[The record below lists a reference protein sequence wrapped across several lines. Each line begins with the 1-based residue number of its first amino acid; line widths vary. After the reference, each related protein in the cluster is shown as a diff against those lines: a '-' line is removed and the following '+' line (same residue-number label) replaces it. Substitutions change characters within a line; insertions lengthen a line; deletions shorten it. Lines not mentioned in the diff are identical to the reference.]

1 MLRIR
6 VGKVPEA
13 CWPYSRNKADP
24 ARESRKDSK
33 KVHHAPCVPKI
44 DSRGTGTSYS
54 LISRQSAAVPTNQ
67 KGGARRGRGFV
78 KKFGCSGVV
87 SSAAVIAA
95 MLSGQAAWA
104 QGALQTASSPL
115 ESEEPTQGTDSAPIV
130 VTGSRIQRQDFVAPS
145 PIVTVSP
152 ESIATSGR
160 TSFDDYLRDLPQFN
174 PGTGTFS
181 NDSNG
186 GTAGRATLNLR
197 GLGSQRNLVLM
208 DGQRLM
214 SSGTDGA
221 IDINT
226 IPSLAIGAVEIISG
240 GASATYGSDALSGV
254 VNFRSRTDLRG
265 LQVTG
270 QISATDQRD
279 GPTWQMGAAYG
290 RELSGGRG
298 YLLLSAEH
306 LERTAVAVN
315 ERAFFL
321 NPALSSFITQGRSR
335 IGNAFLSV
343 NDDGTIFNQGTG
355 ANYRGS
361 SALPYLRGN
370 PATGTGAVG
379 WHGSIDNLLQVPLS
393 RTALFGKFDHELGDN
408 ISVYTQGIFTQSTAR
423 NIGAPPNVAGAP
435 WIVTI
440 PASNPFLVS
449 LRAANPG
456 QFGSGPINIFQARI
470 TQAGPRIYRTQ
481 NDTLHVKAGLKG
493 QIGDRDL
500 NWDVHGSYGSS
511 VNVDRTIS
519 GAASVS
525 ALQRLLNAADGGNSL
540 CAGGYNPFGGT
551 DPLSPACVTFVQRA
565 PVNRTK
571 LRQWV
576 FEGALEGA
584 AFNLPAGEARFS
596 LSSQYR
602 RNSYNF
608 VPDADIARG
617 DLANLN
623 VALATQ
629 GVIEA
634 FEAGGELFL
643 PLIKDAPFAESV
655 NLTAGYRYAS
665 YNLAGSGHTWK
676 AELDARINSNLLLR
690 GGYQRAL
697 RAPNVGEFFLA
708 GESRVVG
715 IGAPPSGGDP
725 CDQRNRPT
733 GDRLALCQFEGV
745 AANYTASSASSPAIN
760 RGNRNLDPETAS
772 SFTAGAVL
780 DFPIGSARLQLSGDL
795 YSIRIN
801 NAIGAISAADSLQ
814 QCYNLQGTSPGFN
827 PATYRAGNFFCQ
839 NFGRSG
845 IGELTPIDQPTRNL
859 GLLSTSG
866 LDFAA
871 SAQIPADW
879 LSWAGRPGSIA
890 LRSNVN
896 YLLSYK
902 IRNFDD
908 APTLDYAG
916 TISGVAT
923 ESFPEWRAVTS
934 LVVQTGHFGITGT
947 WRYISSMRDR
957 AAVLDPATTI
967 AGPPAYSYFDLA
979 VTLDVNDDF
988 ELTAGLNNIAD
999 KQPPVIG
1006 GAPSVT
1012 NPGTYDIIGRTM
1024 FVSLRAKF

>member
-1 MLRIR
+1 MRLSL
-6 VGKVPEA
+6 V
-13 CWPYSRNKADP
+13 S
-24 ARESRKDSK
+24 
-33 KVHHAPCVPKI
+33 
-44 DSRGTGTSYS
+44 S
-54 LISRQSAAVPTNQ
+54 LISTAAVLPIVLVAAPAMSQEASAA
-67 KGGARRGRGFV
+67 
-78 KKFGCSGVV
+78 
-87 SSAAVIAA
+87 
-95 MLSGQAAWA
+95 QA
-104 QGALQTASSPL
+104 GALETAQT
-115 ESEEPTQGTDSAPIV
+115 TDAETNEAII
-130 VTGSRIQRQDFVAPS
+130 VTGSRIQRKDFVAAS
-145 PIVTVSP
+145 PIVTVSLD
-152 ESIATSGR
+152 SVTTSGR
-160 TSFDDYLRDLPQFN
+160 TSVDDYLRDLPQFN
-174 PGTGTFS
+174 PGTGSFS

-197 GLGSQRNLVLM
+197 GLGPQRNLVLM

-226 IPSLAIGAVEIISG
+226 IPSLAIGGIEVISG

-265 LQVTG
+265 LQVMA
-270 QISATDQRD
+270 QLSATDQRA
-279 GPTWQMGAAYG
+279 GPTSQIGAAYG

-298 YLLLSAEH
+298 YLLLSVEH
-306 LERTAVAVN
+306 LNRTAVAVN
-315 ERAFFL
+315 EREFFL

-355 ANYRGS
+355 AGYTGS
-361 SALPYLRGN
+361 NALPYLRGN
-370 PATGTGAVG
+370 PGTATGAVG

-393 RTALFGKFDHELGDN
+393 RTALYGKANHELGES
-408 ISVYTQGIFTQSTAR
+408 ISAYAQGIFTTSTAR

-435 WIVTI
+435 WLVTI
-440 PASNPFLVS
+440 PASNPSLVA
-449 LRAANPG
+449 LRAARPG

-470 TQAGPRIYRTQ
+470 TQAGPRIYRTE
-481 NDTLHVKAGLKG
+481 NDNLHLKAGLKG
-493 QIGDRDL
+493 KIGERDL
-500 NWDVHGSYGSS
+500 NWDIHASYGSS

-525 ALQRLLNAADGGNSL
+525 AIQRLLNAADGGNSL

-551 DPLSPACVTFVQRA
+551 DPFSPACVSYIQRA
-565 PVNRTK
+565 PVNRTTLK
-571 LRQWV
+571 QWV
-576 FEGALEGA
+576 VEGALEGA
-584 AFNLPAGEARFS
+584 AFTLPAGDARFS
-596 LSSQYR
+596 IASQYR

-623 VALATQ
+623 VALPTQ

-643 PLIKDAPFAESV
+643 PLIKDAPFAEAI
-655 NLTAGYRYAS
+655 NLTAGYRFAN

-676 AELDARINSNLLLR
+676 AEIDARINRNLLLR

-725 CDQRNRPT
+725 CDSRNRPT

-760 RGNRNLDPETAS
+760 RGNRNLSPETAN

-780 DFPIGSARLQLSGDL
+780 DFPLGGARLQLSGDF

-801 NAIGAISAADSLQ
+801 NAIGAIPAADSLQ
-814 QCYNLQGTSPGFN
+814 QCYNLQGTTAGFN
-827 PATYRAGNFFCQ
+827 PAAYRAGNFFCQ

-845 IGELTPIDQPTRNL
+845 IGELLPIDQPTRNL
-859 GLLSTSG
+859 GVLSTSG

-871 SAQIPADW
+871 NLEVPAEW
-879 LSWAGRPGSIA
+879 LSWAGRDGSIS

-896 YLLSYK
+896 NLLTYK
-902 IRNFDD
+902 IRNFAN

-916 TISGVAT
+916 TLSSVAT
-923 ESFPEWRAVTS
+923 EAFPDWRAVTS
-934 LVVQTGHFGITGT
+934 LTVKTGPFSLTGT
-947 WRYISSMRDR
+947 WRYVSAMRDR
-957 AAVLDPATTI
+957 ASVLDPATTI
-967 AGPPAYSYFDLA
+967 AGPPAYSYFDMA

-988 ELTAGLNNIAD
+988 EVIGGLTNIAD
-999 KQPPVIG
+999 KGPPVIG

-1012 NPGTYDIIGRTM
+1012 NPGIYDIIGRTM
-1024 FVSLRAKF
+1024 FVGLKAKF